1 MKKTDFFRIGFAAT
15 ITLLDEILDL
25 PRTIGAARREVAVAP
40 SRTTPLAGCGLPR
53 FRGLLFFLRDTCMYA
68 P

>member
-1 MKKTDFFRIGFAAT
+1 MQKTDFFRIGFAAT
-15 ITLLDEILDL
+15 TLLAEILDL
-25 PRTIGAARREVAVAP
+25 PRTIGARREVAVAP

>member
-1 MKKTDFFRIGFAAT
+1 MFPGCRCKKTDFFRIGFAAT
-15 ITLLDEILDL
+15 TLLAEILDL
-25 PRTIGAARREVAVAP
+25 PRTVGARREVAAAP

-53 FRGLLFFLRDTCMYA
+53 FRGRSFVFT